1 MKIPWSIF
9 SGVCWIL
16 LQVLDVW
23 IYKLLIS
30 VFPWMVA
37 KKVPVENLNQN
48 RNPLNRSSMGEY
60 HLLPPQEPN
69 HQPKPLREKKKHIQ
83 QMNYFLK
90 WALGLPNEYTQVV
103 LRDLCFPI
111 HKLICSWIL
120 DIE

>member
-9 SGVCWIL
+9 SGVRWIL

-30 VFPWMVA
+30 VFLWMVA

-48 RNPLNRSSMGEY
+48 RNPLNRSSMGEC
-60 HLLPPQEPN
+60 HLLPPRGPN

-90 WALGLPNEYTQVV
+90 WALSSQRKHPG
-103 LRDLCFPI
+103 CI
-111 HKLICSWIL
+111 A
-120 DIE
+120 